1 MVAPH
6 VAINMCL
13 IALAWKTH
21 PHFSLLLAANRD
33 EWFERE
39 AKPAQW
45 WEDCPTTFGGRD
57 LQAGGT
63 WLAAAK
69 DGRFAA
75 ITNYRENREKPKNT
89 SSRGGLVSDY
99 LVFDDSAETYAKTVA
114 QQCDQYLG
122 FSLLLG
128 DASSLWIV
136 SNRDASSPRALA
148 PGVYALSNA
157 QLDTPWPKVRR
168 AKFEMQQLLDK
179 NMDETSPT
187 KLSQKLINIMQDY
200 ELPLDHELPDTGV
213 GIEWERT
220 LAPAFISTVQYGTR
234 CTTALVATSERMYFT
249 ERSFDH
255 VDEGESVDVAEQWE
269 RV

>member
-1 MVAPH
+1 
-6 VAINMCL
+6 MCL
-13 IALAWKTH
+13 ITFAWKSH
-21 PHFSLLLAANRD
+21 AQFPLLLAANRD

-39 AKPAQW
+39 AQPAQW
-45 WEDCPTTFGGRD
+45 WDDCPTTFGGRD

-63 WLAAAK
+63 WLAASK

-75 ITNYRENREKPKNT
+75 ITNFREDREKPKNAP
-89 SSRGGLVSDY
+89 SRGGLVSDF
-99 LVFDDSAETYAKTVA
+99 LVFDDSPEDYAKSVA

-128 DASSLWIV
+128 DSNHLWLV
-136 SNRDASSPRALA
+136 SNRDNTSPRELA

-157 QLDTPWPKVRR
+157 QLDTPWPKVKR
-168 AKFEMQQLLDK
+168 AKFEMQRLLDK
-179 NMDETSPT
+179 NASSTDAAN
-187 KLSQKLINIMQDY
+187 LSQKLINIMQDY

-234 CTTALVATSERMYFT
+234 CTTALVATATQMHFV

-255 VDEGESVDVAEQWE
+255 ADEGEPVDVREVWDVGVAQF
-269 RV
+269 